1 MDVAA
6 STSTELDSCS
16 AATADRDE
24 LLVRLLL
31 RHQDDLFRYIFCL
44 LPNREDAQD
53 VLQET
58 SIAIYRKFAA
68 YDDQKPFLAWAFGFA
83 YLEVL
88 KHRERKGRESR
99 IFSEE
104 LVSLLAHE
112 RDSRQESLDARL
124 QVLDTCLKEL
134 PPADREL
141 IHHRYVLNSSIDAL
155 LGRFKTSR
163 RTLFRNLD
171 RIRRT
176 LFTCINRKLQ
186 TACVSVPKLKVER
199 GA

>member
-1 MDVAA
+1 MVMDVAA
-6 STSTELDSCS
+6 LTSSEFDSTTAAST
-16 AATADRDE
+16 DRDE

-31 RHQDDLFRYIFCL
+31 RHQDDLFRYIFSL
-44 LPNREDAQD
+44 LPNREDAKD

-68 YDDQKPFLAWAFGFA
+68 YDDHKPFLAWAFGFA

-88 KHRERKGRESR
+88 KHRERKSRENR
-99 IFSEE
+99 PFSDD
-104 LVSLLAHE
+104 LVLLLARE
-112 RDSRQESLDARL
+112 RASRQESLDNRL
-124 QVLDTCLKEL
+124 HLLDTCLQEL

-141 IHHRYVLNSSIDAL
+141 IHQRYVLNSPIEAL
-155 LGRFKTSR
+155 LERFNTSR

-176 LFTCINRKLQ
+176 LFSCINRKLQ
-186 TACVSVPKLKVER
+186 TA
-199 GA
+199 

>member
-1 MDVAA
+1 MVMDVAA
-6 STSTELDSCS
+6 SKSSESES
-16 AATADRDE
+16 SSATATDRDE

-31 RHQDDLFRYIFCL
+31 RHQDDLLRYIFCL
-44 LPNREDAQD
+44 LPNREDAKD
-53 VLQET
+53 VLQEA

-88 KHRERKGRESR
+88 KHRERKSRENR
-99 IFSEE
+99 IFSDE
-104 LVSLLAHE
+104 LVNMLACE
-112 RDSRQESLDARL
+112 RASRQESLDARL
-124 QVLDTCLKEL
+124 QFLDTCLEEL

-141 IHHRYVLNSSIDAL
+141 IQHRYVLNCPMDVL
-155 LGRFKTSR
+155 LARFKTSR

-171 RIRRT
+171 RIRRR

-186 TACVSVPKLKVER
+186 TA
-199 GA
+199 

>member
-1 MDVAA
+1 MDGAA
-6 STSTELDSCS
+6 STSGKLDSSS
-16 AATADRDE
+16 AVARDRDE

-44 LPNREDAQD
+44 LPNREDAKD

-68 YDDQKPFLAWAFGFA
+68 YDDEKPFLAWAFGFA

-88 KHRERKGRESR
+88 KQRERKSRENR
-99 IFSEE
+99 PFSDE
-104 LVSLLAHE
+104 LVSLLARE
-112 RDSRQESLDARL
+112 RISRQESLDARL
-124 QVLDTCLKEL
+124 QVLDGCLKEL

-141 IHHRYVLNSSIDAL
+141 IHHRYVLNSPIDAL
-155 LGRFKTSR
+155 LDRFKTSR

-176 LFTCINRKLQ
+176 LFVCINRKMQ
-186 TACVSVPKLKVER
+186 TA
-199 GA
+199 